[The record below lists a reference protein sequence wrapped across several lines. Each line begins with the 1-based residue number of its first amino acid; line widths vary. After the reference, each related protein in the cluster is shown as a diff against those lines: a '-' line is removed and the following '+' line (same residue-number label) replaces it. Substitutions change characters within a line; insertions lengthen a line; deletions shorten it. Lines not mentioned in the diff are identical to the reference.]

1 MTRMSKLSYTY
12 NEINKKWTN
21 VRRCG
26 IILTNICK
34 RGKVMTKK
42 KNVLERLEKIN
53 DEKLFKL
60 LELFICGYIN
70 NKKSRD

>member
-1 MTRMSKLSYTY
+1 
-12 NEINKKWTN
+12 
-21 VRRCG
+21 
-26 IILTNICK
+26 
-34 RGKVMTKK
+34 MTKK

-60 LELFICGYIN
+60 LELFIGGYIN

>member
-1 MTRMSKLSYTY
+1 M
-12 NEINKKWTN
+12 I
-21 VRRCG
+21 
-26 IILTNICK
+26 
-34 RGKVMTKK
+34 KK

-60 LELFICGYIN
+60 LDLFVCGYIN

>member
-1 MTRMSKLSYTY
+1 
-12 NEINKKWTN
+12 
-21 VRRCG
+21 
-26 IILTNICK
+26 
-34 RGKVMTKK
+34 MTKK

-60 LELFICGYIN
+60 LDLFIFGYIN